1 MAHRA
6 APCLTITGTADTAQS
21 HHHRRG
27 PGPLGRCQASEQ
39 RTYQRAKPSAFAL
52 MKEGFLKG
60 DVLT

>member
-6 APCLTITGTADTAQS
+6 APCLTITGTTDTTQS
-21 HHHRRG
+21 HHHGRG
-27 PGPLGRCQASEQ
+27 PGPLGRRQASEQ
-39 RTYQRAKPSAFAL
+39 WTDQRANPSAFAL